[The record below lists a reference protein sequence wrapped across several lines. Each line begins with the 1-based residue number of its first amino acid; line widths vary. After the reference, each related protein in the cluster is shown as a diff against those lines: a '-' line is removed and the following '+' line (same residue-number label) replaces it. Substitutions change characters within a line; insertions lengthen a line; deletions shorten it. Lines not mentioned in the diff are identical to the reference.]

1 MMTSSPTKVKAA
13 LRDERVVEFMP
24 ETMIFPPPVSSHSS
38 AMLIWQAISKNFFCF
53 TFFQKLF
60 GLGGSGS
67 SQCKHTFH
75 HEKKSP
81 VHLRAGTGLAR
92 LGCHP

>member
-1 MMTSSPTKVKAA
+1 
-13 LRDERVVEFMP
+13 MP
-24 ETMIFPPPVSSHSS
+24 ETMIFPLPVSSHSS

-67 SQCKHTFH
+67 TQ
-75 HEKKSP
+75 
-81 VHLRAGTGLAR
+81 
-92 LGCHP
+92 